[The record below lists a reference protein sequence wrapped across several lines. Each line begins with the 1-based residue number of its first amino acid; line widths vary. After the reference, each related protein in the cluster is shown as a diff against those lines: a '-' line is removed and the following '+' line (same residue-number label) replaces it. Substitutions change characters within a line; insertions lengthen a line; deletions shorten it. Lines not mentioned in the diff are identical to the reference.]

1 MLMSMVSQLY
11 SSGKVKGNLR
21 GHLKRAHTSI
31 HRGQF
36 SSRRHDVQG

>member
-21 GHLKRAHTSI
+21 GHLIRAHSI